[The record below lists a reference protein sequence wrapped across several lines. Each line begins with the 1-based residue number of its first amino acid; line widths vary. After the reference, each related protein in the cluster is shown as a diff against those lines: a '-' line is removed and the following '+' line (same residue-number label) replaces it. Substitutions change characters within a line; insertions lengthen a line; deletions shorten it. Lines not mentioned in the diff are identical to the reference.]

1 MALGWASLA
10 TAAPAPAAEPAT
22 PAQASG
28 GSATPLPEGDPGRG
42 RALFLGRRRLA
53 AGGPPCGAC
62 HAAGGERE
70 PMGAT
75 LGPELSRS
83 FEGMDR
89 AALDG
94 LLQDLPFPTMV
105 PVYAGRA
112 LTPGERADLAAYLL
126 RSSGQRAPRGRAI
139 PLEAGLVAA
148 ALLGALA
155 LAGGRRKRPPREELR
170 QGKDRG
176 GTR

>member
-10 TAAPAPAAEPAT
+10 AAAPTPAAEPAT

-28 GSATPLPEGDPGRG
+28 GSAAPLPEGDPARG
-42 RALFLGRRRLA
+42 RALFLGRLRLA

-70 PMGAT
+70 PMGAS

-83 FEGMDR
+83 FDGMDLT
-89 AALDG
+89 ALEG

-105 PVYAGRA
+105 PVYAGRG

-126 RSSGQRAPRGRAI
+126 RSSGHQAPRGRAI
-139 PLEAGLVAA
+139 PLEAGLIAA

-155 LAGGRRKRPPREELR
+155 LAGRNRRRPPREELR
-170 QGKDRG
+170 EGKDRG
-176 GTR
+176 GTP